1 VAPNKSFYLLFSPG
15 KKAFIFV
22 GEGMK
27 DKGRKKTRTACMT
40 VLILRHL
47 SIAGR
52 NSGCAS

>member
-27 DKGRKKTRTACMT
+27 DKGREKTRTACMT
-40 VLILRHL
+40 VLI
-47 SIAGR
+47 
-52 NSGCAS
+52 